1 MKILVTGGAG
11 FIGSNFVRLLAA
23 ERPDYQV
30 RVLDKLTYAGR
41 VENLEKLDCEFI
53 QGDIC
58 DPVALAGAMEGCAM
72 VFNFAAESHV
82 DRSLMGDPE
91 LAGAFVQTDVYGVYV
106 LCEAAKKLGV
116 KRFIQVSTDEV
127 YGDVHEG
134 YSTEAAPLEPRSPY
148 AASKAGGELI
158 ARSYGI
164 SHGLPVITTRGS
176 NTFGPYQFPE
186 KLIPLMITNA
196 IDDRPLPVY
205 GDGLQRRDWIHAL
218 DHSLG
223 ILLAGERGV
232 AGEAYNI
239 GGGNERF
246 NKDVIEGILRH
257 LGKPDSL
264 IKHVEDRAG
273 HDRRYAL
280 DFSKIKELGYAPRYS
295 FDLALQ
301 STVAWYVSR
310 QDWWRP
316 IREGEDYQEFYRRQY
331 DKRLE
336 NAGNGLVNH

>member
-11 FIGSNFVRLLAA
+11 FIGSNFVRLV
-23 ERPDYQV
+23 EQEHPDWEV
-30 RVLDKLTYAGR
+30 VVIDKLTYAGR
-41 VENLEKLDCEFI
+41 TQNLENTRAQFI
-53 QGDIC
+53 EGDIC
-58 DPVALAGAMEGCAM
+58 DPVVVAQAMDGCAM

-82 DRSLMGDPE
+82 DRSLMGDPN

-106 LCEAAKKLGV
+106 LCEAAKKSGV
-116 KRFIQVSTDEV
+116 ERFIQVSTDEV
-127 YGDVHEG
+127 YGDVEHG
-134 YSTEAAPLEPRSPY
+134 YSVEGDPLEPRSPY

-186 KLIPLMITNA
+186 KLIPLMTTNA
-196 IDDRPLPVY
+196 LDDGPLPIY
-205 GDGLQRRDWIHAL
+205 GDGLQRRDWIYAL
-218 DHSLG
+218 DHALG
-223 ILLAGERGV
+223 ILIAGEQGTP
-232 AGEAYNI
+232 GEAYNV

-246 NKDVIEGILRH
+246 NKDVVFDILRL
-257 LGKPDSL
+257 LGKPESL

-280 DFSKIKELGYAPRYS
+280 NFDKIRSLGYAPRFE
-295 FDLALQ
+295 FDSALQ
-301 STVAWYVSR
+301 QTVNWYRDR

-316 IREGEDYQEFYRRQY
+316 IRQGDDYQDFYKRQY
-331 DKRLE
+331 SARLA
-336 NAGNGLVNH
+336 NT

>member
-11 FIGSNFVRLLAA
+11 FIGSNFVRLLAS
-23 ERPDYQV
+23 ERPDTDV
-30 RVLDKLTYAGR
+30 VVLDKLTYAGR
-41 VENLEKLDCEFI
+41 LDNLENLECEFVE
-53 QGDIC
+53 GDIC
-58 DPVALAGAMEGCAM
+58 DPKAVSRAMEGCEM

-106 LCEAAKKLGV
+106 LCEEAKKRGV
-116 KRFIQVSTDEV
+116 ERFIQVSTDEV
-127 YGDVHEG
+127 YGDVESG
-134 YSTEAAPLEPRSPY
+134 YSLETDPLEPRSPY

-158 ARSYGI
+158 ARSYFI

-186 KLIPLMITNA
+186 KLIPLMATNA
-196 IDDRPLPVY
+196 IDDKALPLY
-205 GDGLQRRDWIHAL
+205 GDGMQRRDWIFAL
-218 DHSLG
+218 DHALG
-223 ILLAGERGV
+223 ILLAGERGTP
-232 AGEAYNI
+232 GEAYNV

-246 NKDVIEGILRH
+246 NKEIVAQILR
-257 LGKPDSL
+257 LLDKPDSL

-280 DFSKIKELGYAPRYS
+280 NFDKIKGLGYAPRHS
-295 FDLALQ
+295 FEDALRE
-301 STVAWYVSR
+301 TVAWFQER

-316 IREGEDYQEFYRRQY
+316 IRDGADYQDFYRRQY
-331 DKRLE
+331 DKRLQ
-336 NAGNGLVNH
+336 NA